1 VNKPKEITR
10 AEQLLA
16 LAAYNPEGEEAR
28 TAAMLLVKHIV
39 RQGLIITVDGYK
51 QKPPKQPSVHHQ
63 PAPAPPP
70 PPPPPPAPKPP
81 PPTPEPAPARH
92 RQGPKKPRASK
103 PAPPPPPAAKP
114 PTSGPKPAVHVNP
127 PPGELE
133 TYIFIVARF
142 SSTCRHC
149 KKPIAA
155 NDHIA
160 WMSGVGV
167 THDNCAEAYAWPER
181 RKEQQDLF

>member
-1 VNKPKEITR
+1 MNKPKEIVR

-39 RQGLIITVDGYK
+39 RQGLIISMDGYK
-51 QKPPKQPSVHHQ
+51 QKPPKEPKVHHQ

-70 PPPPPPAPKPP
+70 PPPPPPAPKSPP
-81 PPTPEPAPARH
+81 PPPETAPTPR
-92 RQGPKKPRASK
+92 RQRPKKPRAPK
-103 PAPPPPPAAKP
+103 APPPPAPKKP
-114 PTSGPKPAVHVNP
+114 PETRPSPHVSP

-142 SSTCRHC
+142 ASTCRHC
-149 KKPIAA
+149 KKPIVA

-167 THDNCAEAYAWPER
+167 THDKCAEAYPWPER